1 MELKQGCFHY
11 ETLQILKRI
20 DKDQKR
26 KTKQRKEEEETAA
39 AESGGIEKE
48 NWGSCQ
54 AFARMYVNRR
64 NKNCDHIM
72 HELKKH

>member
-1 MELKQGCFHY
+1 L
-11 ETLQILKRI
+11 TRAT
-20 DKDQKR
+20 KR
-26 KTKQRKEEEETAA
+26 KTKQRKEEEEEEEETAA
-39 AESGGIEKE
+39 TESGGIEKE
-48 NWGSCQ
+48 NWVSCQ